1 MDEREGSSRAI
12 LTNSGFEGYVF
23 VELDEGMFLE
33 DVVVAIGDWGVMR
46 KSCGIKI
53 GGNTASAVLIAIG
66 SSGCLRRCCWICDL
80 VHK

>member
-33 DVVVAIGDWGVMR
+33 DVVVAIGE
-46 KSCGIKI
+46 
-53 GGNTASAVLIAIG
+53 LG
-66 SSGCLRRCCWICDL
+66 SNAEILRNENWRQHRFSSLDSHWFIRMSS
-80 VHK
+80 